1 MMMEAKS
8 TTRLPP
14 RLFSLLGNP
23 IRETQTSPEEATT
36 KDLTPFTRIQWL
48 KSQESSDI

>member
-1 MMMEAKS
+1 MEAKS

-23 IRETQTSPEEATT
+23 LRETQTSPEEVTT
-36 KDLTPFTRIQWL
+36 KDLTPSHEFNGRRVKNPVIFDL
-48 KSQESSDI
+48 